1 MVCITTLDFD
11 FHSVY
16 HSIDYFIDCSN
27 WHNFFNNINITGIKL
42 KFQFCGA
49 EKSVSQ
55 MQFDIFPVA
64 LRISVAW
71 IACVQFV
78 IDCCLYTL
86 NTFDSMP
93 VEMHQYIR
101 IISSVCVSVFH
112 VDGVH
117 GVALVLNHFSRK
129 FCMQNCVHVFFFF
142 LYCLDSTSRT
152 NNIEHEKSGCF
163 TNSFF
168 CSIHKYGKSLPL
180 FALASPSNANPTRK
194 RLGLIFFFSFS
205 YFLLQNSMQWWEWD
219 KVWYSKFITNLFCN

>member
-1 MVCITTLDFD
+1 
-11 FHSVY
+11 
-16 HSIDYFIDCSN
+16 
-27 WHNFFNNINITGIKL
+27 
-42 KFQFCGA
+42 
-49 EKSVSQ
+49 
-55 MQFDIFPVA
+55 MQFDIFPVP
-64 LRISVAW
+64 LRISAAW

-86 NTFDSMP
+86 NTFNSMP

-168 CSIHKYGKSLPL
+168 FVLFINMEKVCHCSRSLHHQMRIQRERDWGWFFFL
-180 FALASPSNANPTRK
+180 V
-194 RLGLIFFFSFS
+194 LIFSTPKLYAVMRMRQS
-205 YFLLQNSMQWWEWD
+205 VVQ
-219 KVWYSKFITNLFCN
+219 